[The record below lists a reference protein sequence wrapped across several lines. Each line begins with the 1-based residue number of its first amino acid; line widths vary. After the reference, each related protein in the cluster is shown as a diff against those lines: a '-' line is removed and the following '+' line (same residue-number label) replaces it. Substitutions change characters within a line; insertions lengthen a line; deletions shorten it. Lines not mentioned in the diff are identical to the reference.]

1 MKHHRLKHGNDMHV
15 KPDSGM
21 HGKSDNDKHAEP
33 DNDIYVEH
41 CNDMHVK
48 PDNNMHAEP
57 GNDART
63 RFQGA
68 ASTDQIGPEL
78 YKKTRP
84 ALLGGRKTVKFK
96 KCENLWFSENGVT
109 SVTPFFRL

>member
-1 MKHHRLKHGNDMHV
+1 MHV

-33 DNDIYVEH
+33 DND
-41 CNDMHVK
+41 MHVR
-48 PDNNMHAEP
+48 PGNNMHAEP

-78 YKKTRP
+78 YKKPGPHMRT
-84 ALLGGRKTVKFK
+84 G
-96 KCENLWFSENGVT
+96 FSESKGV
-109 SVTPFFRL
+109 SE

>member
-1 MKHHRLKHGNDMHV
+1 MNGNTLNLIRASQVKHHRLKHGNDMHV

-21 HGKSDNDKHAEP
+21 HGKS

-63 RFQGA
+63 RFQG
-68 ASTDQIGPEL
+68 L
-78 YKKTRP
+78 HRP
-84 ALLGGRKTVKFK
+84 IKSDPSYTKNPVRNMRTG
-96 KCENLWFSENGVT
+96 FSESKGV
-109 SVTPFFRL
+109 SE

>member
-1 MKHHRLKHGNDMHV
+1 MNGNTLNLIRASQVKHHRLKHGNTMHV

-21 HGKSDNDKHAEP
+21 HGKS

-57 GNDART
+57 GNNART
-63 RFQGA
+63 RYQG
-68 ASTDQIGPEL
+68 L
-78 YKKTRP
+78 HRP
-84 ALLGGRKTVKFK
+84 IKSDPSYTKNPART
-96 KCENLWFSENGVT
+96 CEPGFPSQKG
-109 SVTPFFRL
+109 

>member
-1 MKHHRLKHGNDMHV
+1 MHV

-33 DNDIYVEH
+33 DNDI
-41 CNDMHVK
+41 HVK

-78 YKKTRP
+78 YKKPGPHMRT
-84 ALLGGRKTVKFK
+84 G
-96 KCENLWFSENGVT
+96 FSESKGV
-109 SVTPFFRL
+109 SE

>member
-1 MKHHRLKHGNDMHV
+1 MNGNTLNLIRASQVEHHRLKHGNDMHVKPDSGMHV

-41 CNDMHVK
+41 CNDMH
-48 PDNNMHAEP
+48 AEP

-78 YKKTRP
+78 YKKPGPHMRT
-84 ALLGGRKTVKFK
+84 G
-96 KCENLWFSENGVT
+96 FSESKGV
-109 SVTPFFRL
+109 SE

>member
-1 MKHHRLKHGNDMHV
+1 MNGNTLNLIRASQVKYHRLKHGNDMHV
-15 KPDSGM
+15 KAGSGM
-21 HGKSDNDKHAEP
+21 HGKS

-48 PDNNMHAEP
+48 PDNNMHAEL

-63 RFQGA
+63 RFQCA

-78 YKKTRP
+78 YKKPGPHMRT
-84 ALLGGRKTVKFK
+84 G
-96 KCENLWFSENGVT
+96 FSESKGV
-109 SVTPFFRL
+109 SE

>member
-1 MKHHRLKHGNDMHV
+1 MNGNTLNLIRASQVKHHRLKHGNDMHV

-21 HGKSDNDKHAEP
+21 HGKSDNDIYVEQ

-48 PDNNMHAEP
+48 PDNDMHAEP

-78 YKKTRP
+78 YKKPGPHMRT
-84 ALLGGRKTVKFK
+84 GI
-96 KCENLWFSENGVT
+96 SESKGV
-109 SVTPFFRL
+109 SE